1 MALTKKEGVNWGMIR
16 TAYSSVSD
24 LAVIQMQDFLGL
36 GSEAR
41 MNIPSTIGNGN
52 WAWRLNGD
60 ELTDKLAKKIMK
72 YTKRYFRAPVRKKIK
87 VKAVKKDV

>member
-1 MALTKKEGVNWGMIR
+1 MIR
-16 TAYSSVSD
+16 TAYASVSD

-52 WAWRLNGD
+52 WAWRLH
-60 ELTDKLAKKIMK
+60 ETDLSNKLAEKILK
-72 YTKRYFRAPVRKKIK
+72 YAKRYFRVPVRRKVKVKIK
-87 VKAVKKDV
+87 AKSL

>member
-1 MALTKKEGVNWGMIR
+1 MIR
-16 TAYSSVSD
+16 TAYASVSD

-52 WAWRLNGD
+52 WAWRLD
-60 ELTDKLAKKIMK
+60 ENDLTGKLAEKILK
-72 YTKRYFRAPVRKKIK
+72 YTKRYFRAPVRRK
-87 VKAVKKDV
+87 VKVRVKTKSD

>member
-1 MALTKKEGVNWGMIR
+1 MALTKKEGANWGMIR
-16 TAYSSVSD
+16 TAYASVSD

-52 WAWRLNGD
+52 WAWRLN
-60 ELTDKLAKKIMK
+60 ENALTNKLAEKIMK
-72 YTKRYFRAPVRKKIK
+72 YTKRYFRTPVRRKIK
-87 VKAVKKDV
+87 VKVKQKSL